1 MMSNLMKL
9 ALIALAY
16 FSSTASACYSDWN
29 ELVNDVEASEAN
41 GSFVVCPGTVL
52 KPEGIASGGEIFTDI
67 WFYESGI
74 QLLCGE
80 DGKSTNNCVFE
91 GGRSHLY
98 VPDDD
103 IQDIYVSVS
112 NSILVLV

>member
-1 MMSNLMKL
+1 MKT

-16 FSSTASACYSDWN
+16 LSSVANACYDDWRT
-29 ELVNDVEASEAN
+29 LADDVESSEE
-41 GSFVVCPGTVL
+41 GGKFVVCPGTVL
-52 KPEGIASGGEIFTDI
+52 IPETVLSGGEYFTDI

-80 DGKSTNNCVFE
+80 DGSYDNDCVFR

-112 NSILVLV
+112 ILVV